1 VEDGTGIADGTGET
15 GKAMLVV
22 SAAGIAVV
30 ALTEAC
36 GMDLGVQPV
45 NPSDPLK
52 TKPTKKNRYLCHLGA
67 KQDHPFGLPLL
78 TLSVS

>member
-1 VEDGTGIADGTGET
+1 MEDGTGIADGADGTGET
-15 GKAMLVV
+15 GKAMLFV
-22 SAAGIAVV
+22 SAAGIEVV

-52 TKPTKKNRYLCHLGA
+52 TKPIKKDRYLYRIGA
-67 KQDHPFGLPLL
+67 K
-78 TLSVS
+78 